1 MFHQVMNRY
10 AGVVVVPSP
19 FATTCFAALLVA
31 VSGGCGTS
39 ASAIDASISDG
50 AAGEVGVR
58 DAETSDGD
66 APDSGVADAAV
77 DDDAGTATNPLVEA
91 RPYAVR
97 FPAGYDPEVASPVL
111 LSLHGFTLDGATTM
125 SQARLAALADTRGY
139 ILAYP
144 DGTPDSMGR
153 RFWNAT
159 NGCCNVEGIEV
170 DDVAYLTAVLDDLER
185 RFRVDPRRVFVFG
198 FSNGGFMAHRFACE
212 HGDRLAAIVSLGGVS
227 WLDPSDCPAGHAV
240 NVLQIHSDADEVIPY
255 TGNAYLPSAAATV
268 AMWMEKN
275 GCTGA
280 LTSAG
285 IANLDLAVAGDEA
298 SKQVAEGCPANG
310 AVAFWTLDGSLHGP
324 NLGGDWLGELGGYF
338 DGHAR
343 AD

>member
-1 MFHQVMNRY
+1 ML
-10 AGVVVVPSP
+10 
-19 FATTCFAALLVA
+19 LLVLGNA
-31 VSGGCGTS
+31 CGSS
-39 ASAIDASISDG
+39 ATVTDASTSDG

-58 DAETSDGD
+58 DAEASDGA
-66 APDSGVADAAV
+66 APDLGAEDAVV
-77 DDDAGTATNPLVEA
+77 DDDAGMATNPLVEA

-97 FPAGYDPEVASPVL
+97 LPTGYDPEVASPVL
-111 LSLHGFTLDGATTM
+111 LSLHGFTLDGATTVA
-125 SQARLAALADTRGY
+125 QARLAALADPRGY

-170 DDVAYLTAVLDDLER
+170 DDVAYLIAVLDDLER
-185 RFRVDPRRVFVFG
+185 RFDVDPHRVFVFG
-198 FSNGGFMAHRFACE
+198 FSNGGFMAHRLACE

-227 WLDPSDCPAGHAV
+227 WLDPNDCPAGHAV

-280 LTSAG
+280 LMSAG
-285 IANLDLAVAGDEA
+285 VANLDLAVPGDEA
-298 SKQVAEGCPANG
+298 SMQVAEGCPAGG
-310 AVAFWTLDGSLHGP
+310 AVGLWTLDGSLHGP
-324 NLGGDWLGELGGYF
+324 NLGGDWLGELGGYL